1 MKTTRLIASLS
12 LLSFIACQNNAP
24 KQSVE
29 SKDDIHDQS
38 DHEAHLETVEEIM
51 LEKNGI
57 KIYSIGE
64 VEQFEDAKLEL
75 ANYTVDSNDE
85 SLYRFEFGVSNYE
98 LKAQTNAH
106 QGHCANS
113 EKGQHI
119 HFVLNNAP
127 YEAHYEPNIEST
139 LLEGNNVVLA
149 FLSRSY
155 HESIKHKNA
164 FVLKNIAL
172 GENAGAFDE
181 SAPHLFYSRPK
192 GEYVGDDTKRIL
204 LDFYLVNAN
213 LQADNYQVRV
223 LIDDEE
229 FVLDSWQAYFVEGLS
244 MGEHTFRIQLIDQE
258 GNLVPGPF
266 NDSGDRI
273 IQLKA

>member
-1 MKTTRLIASLS
+1 MKTKSLIASIS

-29 SKDDIHDQS
+29 LTDETHDKTE
-38 DHEAHLETVEEIM
+38 HELHSETIEEIR

-64 VEQFEDAKLEL
+64 VEKFEDAKLEL
-75 ANYTVDSNDE
+75 ANYAVDSNDE
-85 SLYRFEFGVSNYE
+85 SLYRFDFGVSNYE
-98 LKAQTNAH
+98 LKAQTDAH

-119 HFVLNNAP
+119 HFILNNAP
-127 YEAHYEPNIEST
+127 YEAHYESNIKSN

-164 FVLKNIAL
+164 FVLKNIVI
-172 GENAGAFDE
+172 GENASAFDE
-181 SAPHLFYSRPK
+181 GAPHLFYSRPK
-192 GEYVGDDTKRIL
+192 GEYVGDDTQRIL

-213 LQADNYQVRV
+213 LHADNYQVRV

-266 NDSGDRI
+266 NDSGDRTI
-273 IQLKA
+273 KLKA